1 MSDEDQSTKSED
13 PTAKRLSEA
22 RSKGNVPSSNEIK
35 SWAILMGGAVAL
47 YSLFPRLAVDIN
59 AMATKFVESPH
70 SFEVSPPGL
79 QNLFA
84 GVGVDLIFAMIP
96 ILLLLIILAVLSNL
110 MQVGLLWAPSKIK
123 PEFSKLSPISGA
135 KKLFGPKGWVE
146 FIKGITKIL
155 VVGAIAFG
163 LSLPLLS
170 DISLVPTME
179 IPTVVEKLQA
189 IAIEM
194 TVATVVVMT
203 AIALLDFAWQKYNHT
218 QELKMSPQEVK
229 DEHKQSEG
237 DPLVKSKIRQIR
249 MERAQQRMMAAV
261 PEADVVVTN
270 PTHYAVALQYK
281 MSEMTAP
288 ILVAKG
294 MDTLAFRIR
303 EVAEENDIPIVENA
317 PVARALYAAVE
328 LDEEIPDEHYMAV
341 AEIISYVMRLRGEL
355 N

>member
-1 MSDEDQSTKSED
+1 MADDDQSTKSED
-13 PTAKRLSEA
+13 PTAKRLTEA

-47 YSLFPRLAVDIN
+47 YSLFPRLATDVKGIT
-59 AMATKFVESPH
+59 TKFIESPH
-70 SFEVSPPGL
+70 AFEVSPPGL
-79 QNLFA
+79 QNIFA

-96 ILLLLIILAVLSNL
+96 VLLLLIVLALLSNL

-123 PEFSKLSPISGA
+123 PEFSKLSPLSGA

-146 FIKGITKIL
+146 FVKGITKIV

-163 LSLPLLS
+163 LSLPLLT
-170 DISLVPTME
+170 DISTVPTME
-179 IPTVVEKLQA
+179 ISTVVEKIQA

-218 QELKMSPQEVK
+218 QDLKMSPQEVK

-237 DPLVKSKIRQIR
+237 DPLVKGKIRQIR

-294 MDTLAFRIR
+294 MDSLAFRIR
-303 EVAEENDIPIVENA
+303 EVAEENDIPVVENA